1 MNRKRSRSQ
10 RRLMYR
16 LLNALFFAVFAAVII
31 IACTDNNQSSP
42 IIASAAASAQ
52 STPQLVDLVYQ
63 QPEAQTSEPVPAP
76 TEAEPE
82 PSRYESISLSDE
94 DMVLLAKIVWLE
106 ARGESFEG
114 QQAVA
119 EVVFNRMLS
128 EYFPD
133 TLSEVIYQKG
143 QFSTAGMVH
152 TADPE
157 NTQYLAIE
165 AALNGPN
172 ILPREVVFF
181 ATTAENDNV
190 WGTIGGHTFCYP
202 WFWDGE

>member
-1 MNRKRSRSQ
+1 MKRKRPRSQ
-10 RRLMYR
+10 KRLVYR
-16 LLNALFFAVFAAVII
+16 LLNALFFAVFAAII
-31 IACTDNNQSSP
+31 IATCAESASP
-42 IIASAAASAQ
+42 APVVASATASAQ
-52 STPQLVDLVYQ
+52 GAPQLVELIYQ
-63 QPEAQTSEPVPAP
+63 QDNAATIPEPS
-76 TEAEPE
+76 EAEPE
-82 PSRYESISLSDE
+82 PSRYESFSLSDE
-94 DMVLLAKIVWLE
+94 DMVLLAKIIWLE

-133 TLSEVIYQKG
+133 TLSDVIYQKG
-143 QFSTAGMVH
+143 QFSTASMVH
-152 TADPE
+152 TADPD

-172 ILPREVVFF
+172 ILPLEVVFF

-190 WGTIGGHTFCYP
+190 WGSIGGHTFCYP

>member
-16 LLNALFFAVFAAVII
+16 LLNAMFFAVFAAIII

-63 QPEAQTSEPVPAP
+63 QPETQTGETAPDP
-76 TEAEPE
+76 TETEPE
-82 PSRYESISLSDE
+82 PSRYESISLSDD
-94 DMVLLAKIVWLE
+94 DMVLLANIVWLE

-114 QQAVA
+114 QQAVV

-152 TADPE
+152 TATPD

-172 ILPREVVFF
+172 ILPLEVVFF
-181 ATTAENDNV
+181 AAAAENDNV

-202 WFWDGE
+202 WFWNGE

>member
-1 MNRKRSRSQ
+1 MNGKRSRSQ

-16 LLNALFFAVFAAVII
+16 LLNALFFAVFAAIII
-31 IACTDNNQSSP
+31 IACTGNSQSSP
-42 IIASAAASAQ
+42 IVASAAASAQ
-52 STPQLVDLVYQ
+52 SAPQLVDLVYQ
-63 QPEAQTSEPVPAP
+63 QPNVPTSETTPEP
-76 TEAEPE
+76 TEVEPE
-82 PSRYESISLSDE
+82 PSRYESISLSDD

-114 QQAVA
+114 QQAVV

-128 EYFPD
+128 EYFPNS
-133 TLSEVIYQKG
+133 LSEVIYQKG

-152 TADPE
+152 TADPD
-157 NTQYLAIE
+157 NAQYLAIE

-172 ILPREVVFF
+172 ILPLEVVFF
-181 ATTAENDNV
+181 ATTPENDNV

-202 WFWDGE
+202 WFWDGG

>member
-1 MNRKRSRSQ
+1 MNKF
-10 RRLMYR
+10 LVFIAV
-16 LLNALFFAVFAAVII
+16 LLVTATLWVSHDTQPEPDMA
-31 IACTDNNQSSP
+31 P
-42 IIASAAASAQ
+42 IEFVDAEFVSVENKTTA
-52 STPQLVDLVYQ
+52 PVQLVY
-63 QPEAQTSEPVPAP
+63 
-76 TEAEPE
+76 TEVTEPE
-82 PSRYESISLSDE
+82 GPAFESRYIGLSLSEE
-94 DMVLLAKIVWLE
+94 DVDLLAKIIWLE

-133 TLSEVIYQKG
+133 TLNEVIYQKG

-152 TADPE
+152 TADPD

-172 ILPREVVFF
+172 ILPLEVVFF
-181 ATTAENDNV
+181 ATTAENDSV

-202 WFWDGE
+202 WFWGGE

>member
-16 LLNALFFAVFAAVII
+16 LLNALFFAVFAAII
-31 IACTDNNQSSP
+31 ITTCAEDASP
-42 IIASAAASAQ
+42 TPVVASADASAQ
-52 STPQLVDLVYQ
+52 GSPQLVELIYQ
-63 QPEAQTSEPVPAP
+63 QENATTS
-76 TEAEPE
+76 PE
-82 PSRYESISLSDE
+82 PQEPLPATSRYENISLSDE

-133 TLSEVIYQKG
+133 TLNEVIYQKG

-152 TADPE
+152 TADPD

-172 ILPREVVFF
+172 ILPLEVVFF
-181 ATTAENDNV
+181 ATTAENDSV

-202 WFWDGE
+202 WFWGGE